1 MKKLLIAALL
11 CSQVGFINQTAFA
24 ADDASEKIMLN
35 FVNSDIETTIKA
47 MSLITGKN
55 FIIDPRVKGTIN
67 IVSTQPVAKD
77 LVYPILQSALR
88 QAGFATVQS
97 NGAIKIQPEAD
108 SKTLSNKTLLR
119 GENANGEQIITQIF
133 NLNNESANQMATM
146 LRPLATPNSL
156 ISAYQSGTSNTLV
169 ITDYADNIRRL
180 SRIIDNIDQPKNTDV
195 FTIKLI
201 NASALDVA
209 QNIARLMPEVTVQA
223 GGAPIPPADG
233 VRRSIVVPDPR
244 GNRLMIRALNAAQ
257 ASQLRQLVKSLDEA
271 ATTDSAINV
280 VYLRNAE
287 ASKLASTLKGLLT
300 GQDSAE
306 TPSTSSNT
314 SSTSS
319 SNNSMQS
326 TAAPAT
332 NTATNIQIAGASV
345 RIQADS
351 TTNSLIIT
359 APQNIYNNLRSVIEK
374 LDVRRSQIY
383 VEAMIAEVN
392 LSKLSE
398 FGFQWLVAGG
408 NDKVGAGGVS
418 NLNPGAG
425 GLGNIISNILAK
437 TPAGIPAGLTMG
449 LFNGDPRDGSASL
462 GLLASALQS
471 TGNGNVLST
480 PNLLM
485 LDNEEAKITVGQNIP
500 IITGSQNG
508 TGANAN
514 PFVSVERKDVGIK
527 LRVRPQV
534 SEGGVITLN
543 VYQEVSSVDTSLN
556 TNGAGLATKV
566 RTIETKVLV
575 DDGQIVVLGGLI
587 EDRVTNNDSQVPGL
601 GDLPY
606 LGHLF
611 RYENRKYEKVNL
623 MIFLRPVVIR
633 DGAANS
639 QLADDRYQYLRKQQ
653 GDFKVGEHWF
663 LQDMPKVQ
671 LPDRL
676 PEAGKSVYSPQPKA
690 SAPAVAPAPT
700 ATQQ

>member
-1 MKKLLIAALL
+1 MKKILIAALL
-11 CSQVGFINQTAFA
+11 CSQLAFA
-24 ADDASEKIMLN
+24 ADENEKIMLN

-47 MSLITGKN
+47 ISLITGKN

-88 QAGFATVQS
+88 QAGFSTVQS

-108 SKTLSNKTLLR
+108 SKALSNKTLVR
-119 GENANGEQIITQIF
+119 GENASGEQVITQIF
-133 NLNNESANQMATM
+133 ALNNESANQMATM
-146 LRPLATPNSL
+146 LRPLATPSSL

-180 SRIIDNIDQPKNTDV
+180 ARIIDNIDQPKNTDV
-195 FTIKLI
+195 FTIKLH

-209 QNIARLMPEVTVQA
+209 QNIARLMPEVSVQV
-223 GGAPIPPADG
+223 GGAPIPPPDG
-233 VRRSIVVPDPR
+233 VRRSIIVPEPR
-244 GNRLMIRALNAAQ
+244 GNRLMIRALNAPQ
-257 ASQLRQLVKSLDEA
+257 ASQLRQLIKSMDEA
-271 ATTDSAINV
+271 ATTDNSINV
-280 VYLRNAE
+280 IYLRNAD
-287 ASKLASTLKGLLT
+287 AVKLASTLKGILT
-300 GQDSAE
+300 GQDDSP
-306 TPSTSSNT
+306 TTNNNSSSMSSNPAT
-314 SSTSS
+314 SNTT
-319 SNNSMQS
+319 NNSPS
-326 TAAPAT
+326 
-332 NTATNIQIAGASV
+332 NTGTNIQIAGATV
-345 RIQADS
+345 RVQADS

-359 APQNIYNNLRSVIEK
+359 APQNVYNNLRSVIEK

-392 LSKLSE
+392 QAKLAE

-408 NDKVGAGGVS
+408 NDKIGAGGVS
-418 NLNPGAG
+418 NLNPGPG
-425 GLGNIISNILAK
+425 GLGNVISNILAK

-449 LFNGDPRDGSASL
+449 LFNGDPRDGTASL

-543 VYQEVSSVDTSLN
+543 VYQEVSSVDSSLN
-556 TNGAGLATKV
+556 TDGAGLATKV

-587 EDRVTNNDSQVPGL
+587 ENRVINNDSQVPGL
-601 GDLPY
+601 GNIPY
-606 LGHLF
+606 IGELF
-611 RYENRKYEKVNL
+611 KFQSRKYEKVNL
-623 MIFLRPVVIR
+623 MVFLRPVVIR
-633 DGAANS
+633 DSTANHT
-639 QLADDRYQYLRKQQ
+639 LTNDRYQYLRKQQ
-653 GDFKVGEHWF
+653 SDFKTDPHW
-663 LQDMPKVQ
+663 LLDDIPQIQ
-671 LPDRL
+671 LPSKP
-676 PEAGKSVYSPQPKA
+676 PEAGLSIYSVQPKA
-690 SAPAVAPAPT
+690 SAPAAVPLQA
-700 ATQQ
+700 QQ

>member
-11 CSQVGFINQTAFA
+11 CSQLALA
-24 ADDASEKIMLN
+24 AEDNEKIMLN

-47 MSLITGKN
+47 ISLITGKN

-67 IVSTQPVAKD
+67 IVSTQPVGKD

-108 SKTLSNKTLLR
+108 SKALSNKTLVR
-119 GENANGEQIITQIF
+119 GENASGEQVITQIF
-133 NLNNESANQMATM
+133 ALNNESANQMATM
-146 LRPLATPNSL
+146 LRPLASPSSL

-180 SRIIDNIDQPKNTDV
+180 ARIIDNIDQPKNTDV
-195 FTIKLI
+195 FNIKLI

-209 QNIARLMPEVTVQA
+209 QNIARLMPEVSVQV
-223 GGAPIPPADG
+223 GGSPIPPADG

-244 GNRLMIRALNAAQ
+244 GNRLMIRALNAPQ
-257 ASQLRQLVKSLDEA
+257 ASQLRQLIKSLDEA
-271 ATTDSAINV
+271 ATSDSAINV
-280 VYLRNAE
+280 IYLRNAD
-287 ASKLASTLKGLLT
+287 ATKLANTLKGILT
-300 GQDSAE
+300 GQEDVTAAASNSNSMT
-306 TPSTSSNT
+306 TPTGTGTTSTSNT
-314 SSTSS
+314 T
-319 SNNSMQS
+319 Q
-326 TAAPAT
+326 T
-332 NTATNIQIAGASV
+332 NTATNIQIAGATV

-359 APQNIYNNLRSVIEK
+359 APQNIYNNIRAVIEK

-398 FGFQWLVAGG
+398 FGFQWLIAGG
-408 NDKVGAGGVS
+408 NDKFGAGGVT
-418 NLNPGAG
+418 NLNSGPA

-437 TPAGIPAGLTMG
+437 TPASIPAGMTLG
-449 LFNGDPRDGSASL
+449 LFNGDPRDGTASL
-462 GLLASALQS
+462 GLLASALQGS
-471 TGNGNVLST
+471 GNGNVLST

-514 PFVSVERKDVGIK
+514 PFVTVERKDVGIK

-543 VYQEVSSVDTSLN
+543 VFQEVSSVDSSLN

-587 EDRVTNNDSQVPGL
+587 EDRVTNNNSQVPGL

-611 RYENRKYEKVNL
+611 RFENRKYEKVNL

-633 DGAANS
+633 DSNANS

-653 GDFKVGEHWF
+653 GDFKVDNHLF
-663 LQDMPKVQ
+663 LQDMPRIQ
-671 LPDRL
+671 LPDHL

-690 SAPAVAPAPT
+690 PTIEVVPAPST
-700 ATQQ
+700 SQP

>member
-1 MKKLLIAALL
+1 MKKILIAALL
-11 CSQVGFINQTAFA
+11 CSQIAFA
-24 ADDASEKIMLN
+24 ADDNEKIMLN

-47 MSLITGKN
+47 ISLITGKN

-88 QAGFATVQS
+88 QAGFSTVQG

-108 SKTLSNKTLLR
+108 SKALSNKTLVR
-119 GENANGEQIITQIF
+119 GENASGEQVITQIF
-133 NLNNESANQMATM
+133 ALNNESANQMATM
-146 LRPLATPNSL
+146 LRPLATPSSL

-180 SRIIDNIDQPKNTDV
+180 ARIIDNIDQPKNTDV

-209 QNIARLMPEVTVQA
+209 QNIARLMPEVSVQV

-233 VRRSIVVPDPR
+233 VRRSIIVPDPR
-244 GNRLMIRALNAAQ
+244 GNRLMIRALNVPQ
-257 ASQLRQLVKSLDEA
+257 ASQLRQLIKSLDEA

-280 VYLRNAE
+280 IYLRNAD
-287 ASKLASTLKGLLT
+287 AVKLASTLKGILT
-300 GQDSAE
+300 GQEETS
-306 TPSTSSNT
+306 TPSNNT
-314 SSTSS
+314 STLSNNNAGGSS
-319 SNNSMQS
+319 SPSS
-326 TAAPAT
+326 S
-332 NTATNIQIAGASV
+332 NTATNVQISGATV
-345 RIQADS
+345 RVQADS

-359 APQNIYNNLRSVIEK
+359 APQNIYNNLRAVIEK

-392 LSKLSE
+392 LSKVAE

-408 NDKVGAGGVS
+408 NDKIGAGGVT
-418 NLNPGAG
+418 NLNPGAA

-437 TPAGIPAGLTMG
+437 TPAGIPAGMTLG

-462 GLLASALQS
+462 GLLASALQGS
-471 TGNGNVLST
+471 GNGNVLST

-543 VYQEVSSVDTSLN
+543 VYQEVSSVDSSLN

-566 RTIETKVLV
+566 RTVETKVLV

-587 EDRVTNNDSQVPGL
+587 EDRVINNDSQVPGL
-601 GDLPY
+601 GNIPY
-606 LGHLF
+606 LGELF
-611 RYENRKYEKVNL
+611 RFQSRKYEKVNL

-633 DGAANS
+633 DSAANHTLS
-639 QLADDRYQYLRKQQ
+639 NDRYQYLRKQQ
-653 GDFKVGEHWF
+653 TEFKTDSHW
-663 LQDMPKVQ
+663 LLDDIPQIQ
-671 LPDRL
+671 LPSKL
-676 PEAGKSVYSPQPKA
+676 PEAGLSVYSVQPKA
-690 SAPAVAPAPT
+690 SAPVAVPLQPK
-700 ATQQ
+700 Q

>member
-1 MKKLLIAALL
+1 MKKILIAALL
-11 CSQVGFINQTAFA
+11 CSQLGFLNQVAFA
-24 ADDASEKIMLN
+24 ADDNEKIMLN

-47 MSLITGKN
+47 ISLITGKN

-108 SKTLSNKTLLR
+108 SKALSNKTLVR
-119 GENANGEQIITQIF
+119 GENATGEQVITQIF
-133 NLNNESANQMATM
+133 ALNNESANQMATM
-146 LRPLATPNSL
+146 LRPLATPSSL

-180 SRIIDNIDQPKNTDV
+180 ARIIDNIDQPKNTDV

-209 QNIARLMPEVTVQA
+209 QNIARLMPEVSVQV
-223 GGAPIPPADG
+223 GGAPIPPPDG

-244 GNRLMIRALNAAQ
+244 GNRLMIRALNAPQ

-271 ATTDSAINV
+271 ATSDSAINV

-287 ASKLASTLKGLLT
+287 AAKLASTLKGLLT
-300 GQDSAE
+300 GQDSADPASNSNLSSVS
-306 TPSTSSNT
+306 TP
-314 SSTSS
+314 
-319 SNNSMQS
+319 NNSMQS
-326 TAAPAT
+326 STAPAG
-332 NTATNIQIAGASV
+332 NTATNIQIAGATV

-359 APQNIYNNLRSVIEK
+359 APQNIYNNIRAVIEK

-392 LSKLSE
+392 QAKLAE

-408 NDKVGAGGVS
+408 NDNFGAGGVS
-418 NLNPGAG
+418 NLNPGPG

-449 LFNGDPRDGSASL
+449 LFNGDPRNGTASL

-514 PFVSVERKDVGIK
+514 PFVSVERKDVGVK

-543 VYQEVSSVDTSLN
+543 VYQEVSSVDTTLN

-587 EDRVTNNDSQVPGL
+587 EDRISNNDSQVPGL

-606 LGHLF
+606 VGQLF
-611 RYENRKYEKVNL
+611 RFENRKYEKVNL
-623 MIFLRPVVIR
+623 MIFLRPVIIR

-653 GDFKVGEHWF
+653 GEFKVGEHW
-663 LQDMPKVQ
+663 LLPDLPKVQ
-671 LPDRL
+671 LPTRL
-676 PEAGKSVYSPQPKA
+676 PEAGKSVYSPQPN
-690 SAPAVAPAPT
+690 SNTSPEVSPAPT
-700 ATQQ
+700 TTNTQ